1 MCLNYC
7 LKILLAWFGIKFDP
21 LILNK
26 KSAEKNVS
34 IIFALQKKYEFY
46 WIRKKSLPKK
56 HQKLLDGRDFRF
68 TSFWGEWVQTSIEI
82 IPNSLSKWFV
92 QGALDRFR
100 SDGCDGG
107 TVYLLRDLYLYLD
120 ILLSYPLGVA
130 TSQHAS
136 GK

>member
-68 TSFWGEWVQTSIEI
+68 TSFWGGWFKH
-82 IPNSLSKWFV
+82 LSKSFQIPYRNGSYKV
-92 QGALDRFR
+92 
-100 SDGCDGG
+100 
-107 TVYLLRDLYLYLD
+107 LLTDSRPIDVML
-120 ILLSYPLGVA
+120 
-130 TSQHAS
+130 
-136 GK
+136 